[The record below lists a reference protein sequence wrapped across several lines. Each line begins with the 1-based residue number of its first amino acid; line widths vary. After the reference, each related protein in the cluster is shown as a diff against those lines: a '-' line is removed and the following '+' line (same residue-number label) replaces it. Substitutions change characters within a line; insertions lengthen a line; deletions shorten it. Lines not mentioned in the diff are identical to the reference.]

1 MRALIRSSCVT
12 ALLALF
18 SIAAI
23 GAEETLRITPFIN
36 GNHVVVSFEL
46 NDAYTD
52 AVREGI
58 ASGLKTTFTYELELR
73 ARAWIDRTIAT
84 TVIATTDQY
93 ENLTR
98 RHTLTK
104 TVDGRV
110 EDVMVTEDAEVVK
123 AWLTKWNRVPVA
135 DTSRLDPAREY
146 YVRVT
151 TRTQP
156 VGGSM
161 LGVTRTIV
169 GQAKFTFVP

>member
-84 TVIATTDQY
+84 TVVATTDQY

-110 EDVMVTEDAEVVK
+110 EDVMVTEDDEVVK
-123 AWLTKWNRVPVA
+123 AWRTKGNGGPVG
-135 DTSRLDPAREY
+135 DTTPHDRARE
-146 YVRVT
+146 
-151 TRTQP
+151 QP
-156 VGGSM
+156 VRGPEGSH
-161 LGVTRTIV
+161 
-169 GQAKFTFVP
+169 

>member
-12 ALLALF
+12 SLLVLL

-23 GAEETLRITPFIN
+23 GAEENLRITPFIN

-84 TVIATTDQY
+84 TVVATTDQY

-110 EDVMVTEDAEVVK
+110 EDVLVTEDAEVVK

-156 VGGSM
+156 VGGSL